1 MQELETLKFDRNLT
15 SLERFENL
23 LFKKRI
29 KGQEI
34 CKDQLPAL
42 RRLWPM
48 VLTEIREEK
57 KRSWW
62 QRFRMWFVRITRST
76 W

>member
-15 SLERFENL
+15 SLERFEIL
-23 LFKKRI
+23 LYKKRI

-48 VLTEIREEK
+48 VLTEIRGEK

-62 QRFRMWFVRITRST
+62 PKNWFRT
-76 W
+76 